1 MELMRAEVAQKLST
15 INRRKIVSEEME
27 EFVARRIKASVNKG
41 MAEVAFDFKDTALS
55 LKIANWV
62 GQYGYRAYFDEKEY
76 LHITWN

>member
-1 MELMRAEVAQKLST
+1 MRAEVAQKLST

-27 EFVARRIKASVNKG
+27 EFVARRIKESVNKG
-41 MAEVAFDFKDTALS
+41 MTEVAFDFKDTALS